1 MNPLVPTVA
10 ALAGACIF
18 GVAGALQ
25 QYATHQ
31 VNAAPGDQRGF
42 IRGLLR
48 SPLWLA
54 TTVGSVAGFALQGV
68 ALATGPLVL
77 VQPLLVTGVLFAA
90 VTGALLRRRRPDP
103 VLGSGLVLTAGGLAL
118 FLVAAQPS
126 AGGDVLTLGDVIPL
140 AAVLAVLVAG
150 CLALALRTT
159 GTARSLALALAT
171 GIVYGVTAAIAK
183 VTIGVFSEGLVAV
196 LTDWSLWLVV
206 VLGPTGFFLNQL
218 AFREGELVAPVVAV
232 ITVTD
237 PLVGIGI
244 GILWL
249 GEAVQTS
256 QTAVTGEVL
265 GLLVMAAGV
274 WVVAYRAPHLTGEAP
289 SADAARSVSRR
300 RPPGRRDAAA
310 HPPVAASDGTTPG
323 TAPPPRRSGRSR
335 S

>member
-1 MNPLVPTVA
+1 MNMAVPTIA

-31 VNAAPGDQRGF
+31 VSAGRHGF

-54 TTVGSVAGFALQGV
+54 TTVGSVVGFAFQGL

-90 VTGALLRRRRPDP
+90 ATGALLHHRRADP
-103 VLGSGLVLTAGGLAL
+103 VLGSGLVMTVGGLAV
-118 FLVAAQPS
+118 FLVAARPS
-126 AGGDVLTLGDVIPL
+126 RGGDVLTLDEVVPL
-140 AAVLAVLVAG
+140 AAALAVLVAG
-150 CLALALRTT
+150 CLALALRTV

-183 VTIGVFSEGLVAV
+183 VTIGDFQQGPGAGL
-196 LTDWSLWLVV
+196 TSWSLWLVI
-206 VLGPTGFFLNQL
+206 VLGPAGFFLNQL

-249 GEAVQTS
+249 AEAVQNDPVALAG
-256 QTAVTGEVL
+256 QVL
-265 GLLVMAAGV
+265 GLLAMATGV
-274 WVVAYRAPHLTGEAP
+274 WVVAHRAPHLTGEAP
-289 SADAARSVSRR
+289 AEDGPRLLSRR
-300 RPPGRRDAAA
+300 RLPGRRGAGVRRPAE
-310 HPPVAASDGTTPG
+310 ASDGTTPG
-323 TAPPPRRSGRSR
+323 TAPPRRRSGRSR